1 MNKASVKT
9 EALFMDEGIIVVS
22 MKIP

>member
-22 MKIP
+22 MKIL